1 MSIVFEQVFVLCAF
15 VVVGYVLTKTGIVAA
30 EHSKILSG
38 LLVYVF
44 LPCNIFNTFS
54 TNFSVTYLTAN
65 YPLLVTSLVLQAVLL
80 TGSFFGAKLFSKH
93 PYERRIYEY
102 SLAVPNFGYM
112 GYALSEGL
120 LGSAGLIDFMIFAL
134 PVNVYTYTMGYARL
148 TKRSMNL
155 KGLLNPV
162 MIATALGI
170 LAGITGYRPPAIFMD
185 VVDKARGCMGPVSM
199 LLAGIVMAQFPVKQI
214 LGNWKIYPVIAL
226 RLLIIPGLVGLS
238 LLGLNKPDILRI
250 AVLFYALPC
259 GMNTVVF
266 PKLVDE
272 NCHIGAGMGMIST
285 LLACGTIPLV
295 FHLFGIGL

>member
-1 MSIVFEQVFVLCAF
+1 MSVVFEQVFILCAF
-15 VVVGYVLTKTGIVAA
+15 VIVGYVLAKTGIVAT
-30 EHSKILSG
+30 EQSKILSG

-54 TNFSVTYLTAN
+54 TNFSATYLTAN
-65 YPLLVTSLVLQAVLL
+65 YPLLLTSLALQAVLL
-80 TGSFFGAKLFSKH
+80 VGSYFGAKLFTKH

-102 SLAVPNFGYM
+102 TLAVPNFGYM

-120 LGSAGLIDFMIFAL
+120 LGSAGLIDFMIFSL
-134 PVNVYTYTMGYARL
+134 PINVYTYTVGYARL

-162 MIATALGI
+162 MIATGLGI
-170 LAGITGYRPPAIFMD
+170 LAGITGFRPPALFMD
-185 VVDKARGCMGPVSM
+185 VVDKARNCMGPVSM
-199 LLAGIVMAQFPVKQI
+199 LLAGIVMAQFPLKEI

-226 RLLIIPGLVGLS
+226 RLLIIPAAIGLA
-238 LLGLNKPDILRI
+238 LLGFHKPDILRL

-272 NCHIGAGMGMIST
+272 NCHIGAGMGMVST
-285 LLACGTIPLV
+285 LLSCGSIPLI
-295 FHLFGIGL
+295 FTLFGIGI